1 VIAETDISLRY
12 VSDAHPGIRRSRIKN
27 GFVYRDARNQVIRDP
42 DQLAR
47 IKALAIPPAW
57 EDVWICPSPSGHLQ
71 STGRDSKGRKQ
82 YRYHPSW
89 SKIRDESK
97 YGKMIAF
104 GKALPSIRR
113 RVSGD
118 LGRPGLPREK
128 VLATI
133 VRLLEQTRV
142 RVGNKEYAK
151 TNGSF
156 GLTTLRNRHANVV
169 GSHLRLNFQGKG
181 GKPHTVAVKDERLAN
196 IVRRCR
202 DLPGYELFQ
211 YLDED
216 NQPQTIDS
224 SDVNEYLRGITGQDF
239 TAKDFRTWAGT
250 VLAVQALA
258 GAKECTSKTG
268 VKKNVLSAIKVV
280 AEQLRNTPAI
290 CRKSYI
296 HPIVLEAYGDGYLAQ
311 LCNLHLASSS
321 RSSRLES
328 LLLRLLR
335 RRKPVSNT
343 TKASPK
349 SLVNSKKGAV
359 KRSAKFSKHLL
370 NQMNGRMA
378 A

>member
-1 VIAETDISLRY
+1 
-12 VSDAHPGIRRSRIKN
+12 
-27 GFVYRDARNQVIRDP
+27 
-42 DQLAR
+42 
-47 IKALAIPPAW
+47 
-57 EDVWICPSPSGHLQ
+57 
-71 STGRDSKGRKQ
+71 
-82 YRYHPSW
+82 
-89 SKIRDESK
+89 
-97 YGKMIAF
+97 M
-104 GKALPSIRR
+104 
-113 RVSGD
+113 
-118 LGRPGLPREK
+118 
-128 VLATI
+128 LATI

-151 TNGSF
+151 ANGSF
-156 GLTTLRNRHANVV
+156 GLTTLRNRHANVA

-181 GKPHTVAVKDERLAN
+181 GKPHTVAVKDERLAK

-211 YLDED
+211 YLDEN
-216 NQPQTIDS
+216 NQPQAIDS
-224 SDVNEYLRGITGQDF
+224 SDVNGYLREITGQDF

-250 VLAVQALA
+250 LLAVQALA

-268 VKKNVLSAIKVV
+268 AKKNVLAAIKVV

-311 LCNLHLASSS
+311 LCKLHLASSS

-335 RRKPVSNT
+335 RRKPVTNT
-343 TKASPK
+343 AKASPK
-349 SLVNSKKGAV
+349 NLVSPKKGVA
-359 KRSAKFSKHLL
+359 KRSPKLSRHLVDRL
-370 NQMNGRMA
+370 NGRTA

>member
-1 VIAETDISLRY
+1 VITETITSLRY
-12 VSDAHPGIRRSRIKN
+12 VSDAHPGIRRCRAKN
-27 GFVYRDARNQVIRDP
+27 GFVYRDASNQVIRDP
-42 DQLAR
+42 NQLAR

-97 YGKMIAF
+97 YGRMNAF
-104 GKALPSIRR
+104 GKALPSIRK
-113 RVSGD
+113 RVSAD
-118 LGRPGLPREK
+118 LARAGLPREK

-133 VRLLEQTRV
+133 VRLLEQTCV
-142 RVGNKEYAK
+142 RIGNKEYAK

-169 GSHLRLNFQGKG
+169 GSQLRLNFQGKG
-181 GKPHTVAVKDERLAN
+181 GKPHTVAVKDERLAK

-224 SDVNEYLRGITGQDF
+224 SDVNHYLREITGQEF

-250 VLAVQALA
+250 VLAVQALT
-258 GAKECTSKTG
+258 GTKECTSKTAA
-268 VKKNVLSAIKVV
+268 KKNVLSAIKVV

-296 HPIVLEAYGDGYLAQ
+296 HPIVFEAYGDGYLAQ
-311 LCNLHLASSS
+311 LCKLHLASSS
-321 RSSRLES
+321 RLSRLES

-335 RRKPVSNT
+335 RRKPVAKT
-343 TKASPK
+343 TKASFEK
-349 SLVNSKKGAV
+349 LVNSKKSAV
-359 KRSAKFSKHLL
+359 KQRAKLSNNLAERL
-370 NQMNGRMA
+370 NGRA
-378 A
+378 AA